1 MTQPRRIAFDILYK
15 IENDSAYSNI
25 TINNAVKEHQLN
37 SLDASFVSALVY
49 GVLERKLTL
58 DYIIK
63 QYSKIP
69 LRKIELKTKLILRL
83 GILQMVFM
91 DKIPDSAAVNESVN
105 LAKKLKLQK
114 SSGFINAILRNLARA
129 DKKYSLPDQKDK
141 VLYYSIK
148 YSCPQ
153 ELVRLWYNSYGENN
167 TVKLLEN
174 LGGRPEIFIRVN
186 TLKTNTDELVAIL
199 EKEGVKAEKS
209 QILENAVKVS
219 NTGSIERL
227 DAYKNGL
234 FHVQDL
240 SSQLCAYFLDA
251 KENSTVLDVCSAPG
265 GKSFTISQYMKNSGK
280 LISCDMYEHKL
291 KLIENGAK
299 RLSIKNLTTKLRDA
313 CDSENTLPMAD
324 RVLCDVPCGGLGVLS
339 RKPEIR
345 YKADLIDN
353 TLPQIQYNILCESS
367 RYVKEGGVLVYSTC
381 TLNPAENNDNT
392 KRFLTEN
399 PEFEPLNLNLPNG
412 INRAIDEESYE
423 ITLMPHTA
431 GCDGFY
437 ISAFRRRSL

>member
-141 VLYYSIK
+141 VLYYPIK
-148 YSCPQ
+148 YS
-153 ELVRLWYNSYGENN
+153 L
-167 TVKLLEN
+167 
-174 LGGRPEIFIRVN
+174 
-186 TLKTNTDELVAIL
+186 
-199 EKEGVKAEKS
+199 
-209 QILENAVKVS
+209 
-219 NTGSIERL
+219 
-227 DAYKNGL
+227 YK
-234 FHVQDL
+234 
-240 SSQLCAYFLDA
+240 C
-251 KENSTVLDVCSAPG
+251 
-265 GKSFTISQYMKNSGK
+265 
-280 LISCDMYEHKL
+280 
-291 KLIENGAK
+291 
-299 RLSIKNLTTKLRDA
+299 
-313 CDSENTLPMAD
+313 
-324 RVLCDVPCGGLGVLS
+324 
-339 RKPEIR
+339 
-345 YKADLIDN
+345 
-353 TLPQIQYNILCESS
+353 
-367 RYVKEGGVLVYSTC
+367 
-381 TLNPAENNDNT
+381 
-392 KRFLTEN
+392 
-399 PEFEPLNLNLPNG
+399 
-412 INRAIDEESYE
+412 
-423 ITLMPHTA
+423 
-431 GCDGFY
+431 
-437 ISAFRRRSL
+437 

>member
-1 MTQPRRIAFDILYK
+1 
-15 IENDSAYSNI
+15 
-25 TINNAVKEHQLN
+25 
-37 SLDASFVSALVY
+37 
-49 GVLERKLTL
+49 
-58 DYIIK
+58 
-63 QYSKIP
+63 
-69 LRKIELKTKLILRL
+69 
-83 GILQMVFM
+83 
-91 DKIPDSAAVNESVN
+91 
-105 LAKKLKLQK
+105 
-114 SSGFINAILRNLARA
+114 
-129 DKKYSLPDQKDK
+129 
-141 VLYYSIK
+141 
-148 YSCPQ
+148 
-153 ELVRLWYNSYGENN
+153 
-167 TVKLLEN
+167 
-174 LGGRPEIFIRVN
+174 
-186 TLKTNTDELVAIL
+186 
-199 EKEGVKAEKS
+199 
-209 QILENAVKVS
+209 
-219 NTGSIERL
+219 
-227 DAYKNGL
+227 
-234 FHVQDL
+234 
-240 SSQLCAYFLDA
+240 
-251 KENSTVLDVCSAPG
+251 
-265 GKSFTISQYMKNSGK
+265 
-280 LISCDMYEHKL
+280 MYEHKL

-399 PEFEPLNLNLPNG
+399 PKFEPLNLNLPNG